1 VIASFALSDP
11 RHNTSLGAMS
21 RFVSV
26 LVVLLLLIFCGGMIF
41 LASWDMPAPSKA
53 VEKVLPDVRF
63 PR

>member
-1 VIASFALSDP
+1 
-11 RHNTSLGAMS
+11 MS

-26 LVVLLLLIFCGGMIF
+26 LLILLLLVIGGGMAF

-53 VEKVLPDVRF
+53 VEKVLPDERF

>member
-1 VIASFALSDP
+1 
-11 RHNTSLGAMS
+11 MS